1 MAPDCV
7 LDVLNDLLLL
17 LDFLLLFLLQL
28 LLMVILL
35 ILIFALVLQIEVP
48 DGADSKFEMLLC
60 RLVLLILELSGNLL
74 EFLDLLIVEKCV
86 ESWMKAVGAVVVALL
101 QLFVLAEG
109 LLAIIVDAV
118 EVVIIIQVGP
128 LPAILG
134 LW

>member
-48 DGADSKFEMLLC
+48 DGADSKFEMLLR
-60 RLVLLILELSGNLL
+60 RLVLLILEP
-74 EFLDLLIVEKCV
+74 EHK
-86 ESWMKAVGAVVVALL
+86 K
-101 QLFVLAEG
+101 
-109 LLAIIVDAV
+109 
-118 EVVIIIQVGP
+118 
-128 LPAILG
+128 
-134 LW
+134 

>member
-1 MAPDCV
+1 MN
-7 LDVLNDLLLL
+7 LNIKSRLNRYIGFNLL
-17 LDFLLLFLLQL
+17 
-28 LLMVILL
+28 
-35 ILIFALVLQIEVP
+35 
-48 DGADSKFEMLLC
+48 
-60 RLVLLILELSGNLL
+60 LSGNLL

-86 ESWMKAVGAVVVALL
+86 ESWMKAVGAVVVTLL

-134 LW
+134 LWQVA